1 MNNAIT
7 SLSSAHGALPYKLT
21 NDYLFRAI
29 LQRNNKVLKGLICS
43 LLHLTPKQIHSVTIT
58 NPIELG
64 KAIDSKT
71 YILDIRVILNNQT
84 LINLEMQV
92 LDYGN
97 WPERSLS
104 YLCRSF
110 DSLNKGDDYAA
121 VRPVI
126 HISFLDFTLFP
137 EHPEFYSTYM
147 LLNVKN
153 NTIYSDKFQLS
164 VVDLNQID
172 LATEEDKQYQIDCWA
187 KLFKATTW
195 EEIKMLAKKNKYIKE
210 ASKSIYELC
219 AELDAQRQIEAREE
233 YYRLQRTEKSEKKKL
248 LKNLRRAETQ
258 ISNMQNELAAS
269 KLEIEQLQ
277 NQLQELQALQTN

>member
-1 MNNAIT
+1 MHNT
-7 SLSSAHGALPYKLT
+7 TFCG
-21 NDYLFRAI
+21 
-29 LQRNNKVLKGLICS
+29 
-43 LLHLTPKQIHSVTIT
+43 T

-64 KAIDSKT
+64 KTIDSKT

-92 LDYGN
+92 LDWGN

-110 DSLNKGDDYAA
+110 DSLNKGDDYST

-126 HISFLDFTLFP
+126 HISLLDFTLYP
-137 EHPEFYSTYM
+137 EYPEFYSTYM

-164 VVDLNQID
+164 VVNLNQID
-172 LATEEDKQYQIDCWA
+172 LATEEDKKYQIDCWA

-195 EEIKMLAKKNKYIKE
+195 EEIKMLAKKNEYIKE

-233 YYRLQRTEKSEKKKL
+233 YYRLQRTEKTEKKKL
-248 LKNLRRAETQ
+248 LKNLHRAETK
-258 ISNMQNELAAS
+258 ILNMQNELAS
-269 KLEIEQLQ
+269 KLEIEQLR
-277 NQLQELQALQTN
+277 NQLQTLQTN